1 MIHKSSFVH
10 KSVKIPKS
18 TNIWH
23 FCHIMK
29 NAKIGNNCNIGQN
42 VFIGENVIIG
52 NNVKIQNNVS
62 LYSGVEIEDDVFLGP
77 SCVFTNV
84 INPRSNISR
93 KKEFKKTLVKKNVTI
108 GANATIVCGLTL
120 DQYSF
125 IGAGSVITKNTK
137 KNSLVYG
144 NPAKH
149 NGWVTNDGLILD
161 KKFFCREKKI
171 QFKMINKKLIKID
184 E

>member
-42 VFIGENVIIG
+42 VFVGENVVIG

-62 LYSGVEIEDDVFLGP
+62 LYTGVEIEDDVFLGP

-108 GANATIVCGLTL
+108 GANATIICGLTL
-120 DQYSF
+120 EQYSF

-137 KNSLVYG
+137 KN
-144 NPAKH
+144 
-149 NGWVTNDGLILD
+149 
-161 KKFFCREKKI
+161 F
-171 QFKMINKKLIKID
+171 
-184 E
+184 